1 MKKIFTKEVAKDIV
15 EVFEDLL
22 EDNNISIPDRF
33 QEGNDDEARLYGQ
46 AYDGVMGKVECMI
59 IELVQDLGVEIEFDT
74 WNGDN
79 WFR

>member
-22 EDNNISIPDRF
+22 EDNNISIPDIFR
-33 QEGNDDEARLYGQ
+33 EGNDDEARLYGQ
-46 AYDGVMGKVECMI
+46 TYDGVMERVECMI

-74 WNGDN
+74 WNGGN

>member
-22 EDNNISIPDRF
+22 EDNNISIPDIFR
-33 QEGNDDEARLYGQ
+33 EGNDDEARLYGQ
-46 AYDGVMGKVECMI
+46 TYDGVMGKVECMI

-74 WNGDN
+74 WNGGN

>member
-33 QEGNDDEARLYGQ
+33 REGNDDEARLYGQ
-46 AYDGVMGKVECMI
+46 TYDGVMEKVECMI

-74 WNGDN
+74 WNGGN